1 MKKAILALAAATVA
15 LSAPVAV
22 QAKPKL
28 TPEQKLAKMLEGRV
42 AGKPTSCIN
51 LSTARDST
59 IIDKTAIVY
68 NDGSTIWVNKPKFPN
83 HLDDDDIMVTET
95 HGSQL
100 CRLDVVR
107 MHDRTNFMWSGFVS
121 LEDFVPYRKV
131 RG

>member
-42 AGKPTSCIN
+42 AGKPSSCIN

-83 HLDDDDIMVTET
+83 QLDDDDIMVTET